1 MRLQMEQIENILA
14 LRARLSNGALVEIP
28 RENPLIMMPAHDGD
42 VLIVMLAETS
52 GNLRTLNNMDRKYKV
67 PPVYK
72 VSPVHNAVVVVEGNY
87 IHWCMVTVDEIAGFV
102 KGNEGRVVQNDNLF
116 LRRGADDEQALRLAL
131 PYRAADNNLTVAEVG
146 CDLFIDP
153 TSGALLSS
161 DRRGAAGRLVS
172 ARLLFVT
179 HLQRDSAMWTGEQVD
194 AVSKRDTVRTDVSNE
209 DSLLRILATQQI
221 APPAPVKTRGA
232 PTRMIE
238 MPIPSKYAV
247 ATLQMDEDVF
257 NGISGMEIK
266 PDKTHWIRTKDDE
279 MVEVSPLIWHA
290 IDAVRKGVE
299 ASLESDVAEV
309 NATFSAPEFADVTI
323 KEADLVFEGLEV
335 GFLGFD
341 ANQFI
346 LAAQDVS
353 PMNVSG
359 FDFHVMVA
367 LAKMN
372 SYGTVFI
379 RQDVI
384 DDRRVSFAKSQLK
397 ISGIG
402 TIRSATIPYDSS
414 RRLIGDIQALNASS

>member
-1 MRLQMEQIENILA
+1 MEQIENILA

-209 DSLLRILATQQI
+209 DSPCASSPHSRSRRR
-221 APPAPVKTRGA
+221 PPPKRGA
-232 PTRMIE
+232 RSQGRSRCQSRPNTRWPRCRWTRMCSTGYLAWKLG
-238 MPIPSKYAV
+238 PTKH
-247 ATLQMDEDVF
+247 TGF
-257 NGISGMEIK
+257 GR
-266 PDKTHWIRTKDDE
+266 KTTK
-279 MVEVSPLIWHA
+279 W
-290 IDAVRKGVE
+290 
-299 ASLESDVAEV
+299 
-309 NATFSAPEFADVTI
+309 
-323 KEADLVFEGLEV
+323 
-335 GFLGFD
+335 
-341 ANQFI
+341 
-346 LAAQDVS
+346 
-353 PMNVSG
+353 
-359 FDFHVMVA
+359 
-367 LAKMN
+367 
-372 SYGTVFI
+372 
-379 RQDVI
+379 
-384 DDRRVSFAKSQLK
+384 LK
-397 ISGIG
+397 C
-402 TIRSATIPYDSS
+402 PP
-414 RRLIGDIQALNASS
+414 